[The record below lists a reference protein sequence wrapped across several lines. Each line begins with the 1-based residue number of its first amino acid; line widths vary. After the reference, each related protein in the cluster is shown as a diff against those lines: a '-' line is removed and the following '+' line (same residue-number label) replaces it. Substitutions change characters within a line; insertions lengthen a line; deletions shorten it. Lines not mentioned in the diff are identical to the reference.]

1 MVHSSQRLHD
11 VTKDDS
17 DLDIVS
23 FRIMLLCGANE
34 KQSTS
39 DDKTN
44 IAYEA
49 SDAWAKDSPVS

>member
-17 DLDIVS
+17 NLNIVS

-39 DDKTN
+39 DDKMS
-44 IAYEA
+44 IAYKA
-49 SDAWAKDSPVS
+49 SNAWAKDSPVS